1 MHTDV
6 AVARSGGGDRI
17 YVVGQFNSDYLRIY
31 VADQTGDADSGTTW
45 TQRVN
50 DTGADPTHIAVVP
63 YQGADKVLA
72 VYQHD
77 GGGTGSDGVRSIVV
91 TSTGDEGE
99 AVLKDYGNLPDFSRP
114 IRISDTDFRI
124 IVRPPSG
131 AMEEWRWNGSA
142 WFEEDAN
149 IDPDNETDM
158 YVFSVDTGTDDVER
172 HYKPSGGS
180 WQAELV
186 SDDGEATAHS
196 YPVTQMHEPPQE
208 SARIDPRKLVWAYR
222 VVNGANY
229 DLKVGMLDLSQ
240 ANKCWSS
247 ELLTNPGFETGDA
260 TGWTNGG
267 GGGVNIGNGCSWCD
281 DPPRTGTN
289 QAYWETDS
297 EPTYYL
303 YQTVD
308 LSSYAG
314 DIDAGNAVISA
325 TGWLIS
331 NEYQASPPYDEF
343 YMKVIFYDGGSS
355 EITEHTYDTGTVN
368 NPNWG
373 QYGLIQYPIPSGAR
387 SVEVRFNTWEA
398 CCDGGSADDFSVKVG
413 TPCGASQYDQ
423 DSFRARND
431 NGDESTAIW
440 MAAANTNWTQMVDKN
455 FRLRFLVQET
465 SGISEWDKSFQLVE
479 RRDRRLLRGESRC
492 NSQCDR
498 RCGHHPAAGLRDLS
512 PYQ

>member
-1 MHTDV
+1 M
-6 AVARSGGGDRI
+6 
-17 YVVGQFNSDYLRIY
+17 F
-31 VADQTGDADSGTTW
+31 
-45 TQRVN
+45 
-50 DTGADPTHIAVVP
+50 
-63 YQGADKVLA
+63 
-72 VYQHD
+72 
-77 GGGTGSDGVRSIVV
+77 
-91 TSTGDEGE
+91 
-99 AVLKDYGNLPDFSRP
+99 
-114 IRISDTDFRI
+114 
-124 IVRPPSG
+124 
-131 AMEEWRWNGSA
+131 
-142 WFEEDAN
+142 
-149 IDPDNETDM
+149 
-158 YVFSVDTGTDDVER
+158 
-172 HYKPSGGS
+172 
-180 WQAELV
+180 LV
-186 SDDGEATAHS
+186 
-196 YPVTQMHEPPQE
+196 
-208 SARIDPRKLVWAYR
+208 
-222 VVNGANY
+222 
-229 DLKVGMLDLSQ
+229 
-240 ANKCWSS
+240 
-247 ELLTNPGFETGDA
+247 
-260 TGWTNGG
+260 
-267 GGGVNIGNGCSWCD
+267 
-281 DPPRTGTN
+281 GTN

-465 SGISEWDKSFQLVE
+465 SGISEWDKSFQLEYNLNGGGWNDVTGASSVVKAGATANVTDGADTTQQLGSGTYPPTNDGFDEADGLVGGTSLDFSGNDEVE
-479 RRDRRLLRGESRC
+479 VEFSLQIVGTDVSNGDTIQLRVKGLDTYTTTPTMTVTGAGFDIIFKAEDDATCGGTGLAPCILDHEIEAYDETNDLLVAWVRIPVLDY
-492 NSQCDR
+492 NSNTTIYLYYGNALVTTATENPTGVWDSSYVGVWHLKEDPSVMR
-498 RCGHHPAAGLRDLS
+498 IMEHHMG
-512 PYQ
+512 Q